1 MPLMEKTDAR
11 VIHGVSQQLVEKVL
25 RHADANLSASLDRLF
40 QFLRIPSISCDASY
54 APQCREAA
62 SWIADEL
69 SGIGFKTSVR
79 STIGNPIVVAHNKE
93 ANGPH
98 VLFYGHYDVQ
108 PVEPIGAW
116 NSHPFEPSLEEQPDG
131 ETHIVARGAS
141 DDKGQLL
148 TFIEACRS
156 WKALT
161 GHLPINVSMLFDGEE
176 EIGSPSL
183 EKFLDKSGDELIA
196 DVMLLCDTYLWRDTE
211 PAIVVMFKGVVEDT
225 IEITCASRDLHP
237 SGYSNA
243 ARNPIQVLAELIAS
257 LKGANGEVTIEGFYD
272 GIEKIDD
279 KLRANIAELEFDA
292 DAYLSDVGLF
302 RSAGEVGYSV
312 LEQIWMRPGCEIY
325 GIAGGYY
332 DGHGF
337 KCSIPSTA
345 LAKIAFRL
353 VPGQDPQRIRDA
365 FRNHI
370 RARTPVDC
378 KLRFSDLE
386 GGGPPVVVSHESP
399 YVESALAA
407 LKQEW
412 NLEPVLIGSGG
423 EIPVIHLIKSRLGL
437 DSLPIGFARSNNGH
451 HSANEKYDLSSF
463 HKGIRSWIRILAEL
477 AQCANERPQI
487 AAGDNSGADRAR

>member
-1 MPLMEKTDAR
+1 MSLEENTD
-11 VIHGVSQQLVEKVL
+11 VEVSRGAPRQLVEKVL

-40 QFLRIPSISCDASY
+40 QFLRIPSISCDTSY

-62 SWIADEL
+62 SWISDEL
-69 SGIGFKTSVR
+69 SGIGFDASVR
-79 STIGNPIVVAHNKE
+79 STIGNPMVVAHNKE

-108 PVEPIGAW
+108 PVEPLDAW
-116 NSHPFEPSLEEQPDG
+116 KSDPFEPSLEEQPDG

-156 WKALT
+156 WKAVT
-161 GHLPINVSMLFDGEE
+161 GHLPLSVSMLFEGEE
-176 EIGSPSL
+176 ENDSKSM
-183 EKFLDKSGDELIA
+183 ESFLDEAGDELTA
-196 DVMLLCDTYLWRDTE
+196 DVMLLCDTYLWGDTV
-211 PAIVVMFKGVVEDT
+211 PAIVVTFRGVLEDT
-225 IEITCASRDLHP
+225 IEISCASRDLHP
-237 SGYSNA
+237 GHYSNA

-257 LKGANGEVTIEGFYD
+257 LRGANGEVAIEGFYD
-272 GIEKIDD
+272 DIARVDD
-279 KLRANIAELEFDA
+279 KLRANMAELDFDA
-292 DAYLSDVGLF
+292 GAYLSNVGLSQ
-302 RSAGEVGYSV
+302 SAGETAYSV
-312 LEQIWMRPGCEIY
+312 LEQIWMRPACEIY
-325 GIAGGYY
+325 GIAGGHY

-353 VPGQDPQRIRDA
+353 VPGQDPQRIRAA

-378 KLRFSDLE
+378 RLKFSDDDATY
-386 GGGPPVVVSHESP
+386 PPAVISYESP
-399 YVESALAA
+399 YLDSALVA

-423 EIPVIHLIKSRLGL
+423 SIPIIHTIKRRLGL

-477 AQCANERPQI
+477 AQRANDRPLT
-487 AAGDNSGADRAR
+487 AA